1 MRNSCWPVLLIAFSA
16 VFSGCHPSE
25 ANRTIVNKQ
34 SGTTSPQVATRP
46 VGNSPS
52 AIRHPIAIDMHADTA
67 QRMVDEGVDIN
78 KRLSDGHID
87 ALRMK
92 EGGLD
97 AEFFSV
103 WVEPSLYGVGGP
115 VAVNR
120 AEKQIDA
127 ILNLVKNHP
136 ETWALAL
143 TAEDIRRNSS
153 SGRLS
158 VLMGLEGGYAIDEK
172 LENVERYYN
181 LGVRYMSPTWSVSTR
196 WAGSSGDAAGETRG
210 LNEFGQRVI
219 REMNRLGM
227 MVDVSHVSD
236 KTFWDIIRTSSEPII
251 ASHSNCRA
259 IANVPRNLS
268 DDMLQ
273 AVAKSGGVVCV
284 VFYTEFVEPGWSD
297 QKKKVDAQIAGLIQQ
312 ADRNETGGPALRKI
326 ARDRVRAAE
335 YSKRLPAVPLSRL
348 VDHID
353 HIVKVVGVDHVGIG
367 SDYDGVPTTVE
378 GLSDISQLP
387 NLTAELARRGYSAS
401 DIEKILG
408 GNMLRVMEQTQIG
421 NK

>member
-1 MRNSCWPVLLIAFSA
+1 MLLIAIS
-16 VFSGCHPSE
+16 VVLSGCHASE
-25 ANRTIVNKQ
+25 ANRAIVNKD
-34 SGTTSPQVATRP
+34 SGNKPPLAATQP
-46 VGNSPS
+46 GGNSPP
-52 AIRHPIAIDMHADTA
+52 AARHPIAIDMHADTA

-92 EGGLD
+92 DGGLD

-103 WVEPSLYGVGGP
+103 WVEPSLYGVRGP
-115 VAVNR
+115 KAVNR

-127 ILNLVKNHP
+127 ILNLFKNHP

-143 TAEDIRRNSS
+143 TAEDIRRNAS
-153 SGRLS
+153 SGKLS

-181 LGVRYMSPTWSVSTR
+181 LGVRYMSPTWSVSTS
-196 WAGSSGDAAGETRG
+196 WAGSSGDASGQARG
-210 LNEFGQRVI
+210 LNEFGQQVI
-219 REMNRLGM
+219 REMNRVGM

-236 KTFWDIIRTSSEPII
+236 RTFWDITKTSSKPII

-259 IANVPRNLS
+259 ITNVPRNLS
-268 DDMLQ
+268 DDMLK
-273 AVAKSGGVVCV
+273 AVANSGGVVCV
-284 VFYTEFVEPGWSD
+284 VFYSEFVEPGWTE
-297 QKKKVDAQIAGLIQQ
+297 KREKVDAQIAGLIQQ

-326 ARDRVRAAE
+326 ARDKVRAVE
-335 YSKRLPAVPLSRL
+335 YSKRLPPVPISHL

-353 HIVKVVGVDHVGIG
+353 HIVKLIGINHVGIG
-367 SDYDGVPTTVE
+367 SDYDGVPTTVD

-408 GNMLRVMEQTQIG
+408 GNMLRVMEQTQVG